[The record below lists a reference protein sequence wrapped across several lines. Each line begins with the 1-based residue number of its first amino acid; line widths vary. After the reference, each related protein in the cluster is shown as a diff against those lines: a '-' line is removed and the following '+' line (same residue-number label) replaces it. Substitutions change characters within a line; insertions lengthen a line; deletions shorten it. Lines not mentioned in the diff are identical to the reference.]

1 MVNKKSD
8 IKAKSTFVE
17 EPTRS
22 EYKMYANQEFRRIV
36 SRKIAGWYREEAFK
50 EKAIERMVLQR
61 ETIIDLLVSTHRQ
74 GITEVID
81 YLDKSGFFYR
91 ASSTYK
97 HHNFPGGLAGHSL
110 GTYREAVADPESR
123 NLPEDSIIIAALLH
137 DICKADRFWFKG
149 RIINEHRQY
158 GLDSKHSARSVALLK
173 SCGLD
178 LTEDERLAIR
188 WHMKGDRYHSK
199 DPRKESDHSKAIRT
213 PLWKVVFYADKR
225 DAGKHPGQVR
235 SNNRKGSSKL

>member
-1 MVNKKSD
+1 
-8 IKAKSTFVE
+8 
-17 EPTRS
+17 
-22 EYKMYANQEFRRIV
+22 MYTEQEFRERV
-36 SRKIAGWYREEAFK
+36 SRKITGWYSDEAFK
-50 EKAIERMVLQR
+50 EKAVKRLMCQR
-61 ETIIDLLVSTHRQ
+61 EAIIDLLASTRRQ
-74 GITEVID
+74 GIAEVID

-91 ASSTYK
+91 ASSSNK
-97 HHNFPGGLAGHSL
+97 HHNFPGGLAEHSL
-110 GTYREAVADPESR
+110 GTYHEAVADPNSR

-199 DPRKESDHSKAIRT
+199 DPRKESDHSKAVKT

-225 DAGKHPGQVR
+225 DAGKHPGQVK
-235 SNNRKGSSKL
+235 NRNSKESANL